1 MDSTEEIK
9 QPKPAKTYE
18 EQLGI
23 LKSRGL
29 YADDEISAINQL
41 SALNYYRLRG
51 YYIHLQEKDSEAF
64 KPGISLA
71 LITSIHSF
79 DSELRLLLLR
89 LLFDIEI
96 VARTRIAYEIG
107 NAWGPIGYEDEAN
120 YSGCD
125 HEQFQSLMTSIS
137 DDIQRSKERF
147 IKTHKE
153 KYGGKFPIWVAVET
167 MLFGD
172 LSKMFSLLPPCHRT
186 NIANTYQYLDEKL
199 LLNWFQVAS
208 LLRNTCAHNS
218 RIYARSFSIHAIIES
233 NLEKHIKAI
242 LDPSFTIYSNTLFVY
257 LLALRRIS
265 RPETWNSF
273 LYDLDSLFQRNS
285 EIIKIN
291 RMGFPFQWKQVLLP
305 K

>member
-1 MDSTEEIK
+1 MDSTDEIK

-41 SALNYYRLRG
+41 SVLNYYRLRG

-64 KPGISLA
+64 KPGTSLE

-79 DSELRLLLLR
+79 DSELRILLLR

-107 NAWGPIGYEDEAN
+107 NAWGPIGYENEAN
-120 YSGCD
+120 YLGCD
-125 HEQFQSLMTSIS
+125 HEQFVSLMTSIS
-137 DDIQRSKERF
+137 DDIRRSKERF
-147 IKTHKE
+147 IRTHNE

-167 MLFGD
+167 MSFGD
-172 LSKMFSLLPPCHRT
+172 LSKLYSLLPPSHRT
-186 NIANTYQYLDEKL
+186 NIANAYQYIDEKL
-199 LLNWFQVAS
+199 LSNWFQVSS

-218 RIYARSFSIHAIIES
+218 RIYARSFSLHAIIEN
-233 NLEKHIKAI
+233 NLEKHMNAI
-242 LDPSFTIYSNTLFVY
+242 IDPGFKIYDNTLFVY

-265 RPETWNSF
+265 RPETWNRF
-273 LYDLDSLFQRNS
+273 LDDLDLLFQKNA

-291 RMGFPFQWKQVLLP
+291 RMGFPFQWKLILLP